1 MAAPH
6 GQLLRLATVRGDAPL
21 DRVRGRMACPCP
33 FATAAADRP
42 LVSEVL
48 LGWLLLF
55 ALAGSVVIVAGIILA
70 RSGDEIALR
79 TGLGGLLVGLLLLSV
94 ATSLPELATDVA
106 ASVQGNPDIAVGDL
120 FGSSMANMAILAIIE
135 IAARGRLWPGVS
147 IGQARIAAIAIALT
161 AVALLGIV
169 APAGIVVGWVGIET
183 IVIVIAYAAA
193 AAWVGRTAGSG
204 RQAMEAIPELVAPT
218 GWASQEEARHGLR
231 AVIGQFVGAAIAVL
245 LAAPILALSADGI
258 ATETGSSQT
267 AIGVALV
274 AVSTS
279 LPELVASLAAVR
291 IGAFDLAVGNLF
303 GSNAFNMTIL
313 FASDVAYTPGAILS
327 DVSPSQAIASTGAI
341 VLMAVAVAAVVHG
354 SRTRRLSLEPG
365 AALLLIIYVVILA
378 MLFERSA

>member
-1 MAAPH
+1 
-6 GQLLRLATVRGDAPL
+6 
-21 DRVRGRMACPCP
+21 
-33 FATAAADRP
+33 
-42 LVSEVL
+42 VSEVL